1 MLEKT
6 FSLSCKTRITADHK
20 KMESIPQNH
29 VKFYLKYSSFVL
41 RALKKRSFQKFLHWM
56 LQKEKIEE
64 QKVRAVQV
72 KVLPIRK
79 DNGKGL
85 AGKCDTA
92 QGRIRIYPKTMKFCK
107 IFKQKFGLNTLLIYA
122 GNRARVALMHEL
134 LHLKYK
140 EDEKTVRDLAK
151 EYFFNFTEKHTA
163 QNSKTLCTNM
173 MIFRTKSDEKK
184 PLPKSQ
190 LNTNVRLTKKY
201 KKSHMFK
208 SKWWS

>member
-85 AGKCDTA
+85 AGKCDTT

>member
-1 MLEKT
+1 MLEKA
-6 FSLSCKTRITADHK
+6 SPLSCKMRITANNK
-20 KMESIPQNH
+20 KLESIPQNH

-41 RALKKRSFQKFLHWM
+41 RALKKHSFQKFLHWM

-72 KVLPIRK
+72 RVLPIRRE
-79 DNGKGL
+79 NGKGI

-107 IFKQKFGLNTLLIYA
+107 IFKQKLGLNTLLVYA
-122 GNRARVALMHEL
+122 GNRARVALIHEL

-173 MIFRTKSDEKK
+173 MIFTTEADEKK
-184 PLPKSQ
+184 PFPKSQ
-190 LNTNVRLTKKY
+190 LNTNVRSTKNHTCLRISGGLK
-201 KKSHMFK
+201 
-208 SKWWS
+208 

>member
-1 MLEKT
+1 MLEKA
-6 FSLSCKTRITADHK
+6 SPLSYKMRIIADHK
-20 KMESIPQNH
+20 KLENTSQKN
-29 VKFYLKYSSFVL
+29 VRFYLKYSSFVL
-41 RALKKRSFQKFLHWM
+41 RSLKKHSFQKFLDWM

-79 DNGKGL
+79 KNGKGI

-92 QGRIRIYPKTMKFCK
+92 QGRIRIYPKTIKFCK

-122 GNRARVALMHEL
+122 GNRARVALIHEL

-140 EDEKTVRDLAK
+140 DDEKTVRDLAK

-163 QNSKTLCTNM
+163 QNSKTLCTNI
-173 MIFRTKSDEKK
+173 MIFTTKADEKK

-190 LNTNVRLTKKY
+190 HNTNVTLKKNHTCLRVSGGL
-201 KKSHMFK
+201 K
-208 SKWWS
+208 

>member
-6 FSLSCKTRITADHK
+6 FSLSCKTRITADYK

-107 IFKQKFGLNTLLIYA
+107 IFKQKFDLNTLLIYA

-163 QNSKTLCTNM
+163 HNSKTFCTDM

-190 LNTNVRLTKKY
+190 LNTNVRLKKNHTCLRVSGGL
-201 KKSHMFK
+201 K
-208 SKWWS
+208 